1 MVEIEQGEIMRQL
14 PLQKFGSVLAF
25 SADHAQMRQEACAT
39 GQCGTSNGGDCAHAA
54 IMMAGYLYAAKSAK
68 RVVRRAF
75 IFLLLMVISAGAA
88 SLWWLHAPLPM
99 GDAAAELAIEPGTSP
114 RNVARNVHA
123 AGVRTDERL
132 LYAWFRLSG
141 QDRLIKAG
149 NYEIAPGTTPRGLL
163 EKLVRGDETLRSLT
177 LVEGW
182 NMRQVRAALA
192 QAELKHDSAALPDG
206 ALMERLG
213 RTGTAPEG
221 RFFPDT
227 YTYAKGASDLT
238 VLRRA
243 LHAMDH
249 QLALAWEQRSA
260 DSPLKSA
267 EEALVLASIVEK
279 ETGRAS
285 DRALV
290 AGVFNNRLRVG
301 MMLQT
306 DPTVI
311 YGLGAGFDGNLR
323 KRDLQADTPYNTY
336 TRAGLPPTP
345 ISMPGKASLLAAV
358 QPERTDALYFVAKGD
373 GSSQFSNSLG
383 DHNRAVGRY
392 QRGQ

>member
-1 MVEIEQGEIMRQL
+1 
-14 PLQKFGSVLAF
+14 
-25 SADHAQMRQEACAT
+25 
-39 GQCGTSNGGDCAHAA
+39 
-54 IMMAGYLYAAKSAK
+54 MMAGFSTSRQSAK
-68 RVVRRAF
+68 TVVRRAF
-75 IFLLLMVISAGAA
+75 IFLLLLVAALGAA

-99 GDAAAELAIEPGTSP
+99 GDSPVELAIEPGTSP
-114 RNVARNVHA
+114 RTVARDVHA
-123 AGVRTDERL
+123 SGVRTDERL

-149 NYEIAPGTTPRGLL
+149 NYEISPGTTPRSLL
-163 EKLVRGDETLRSLT
+163 QKLVRGDETLRSLT

-182 NMRQVRAALA
+182 NLRQVRAALA
-192 QAELKHDSAALPDG
+192 QAELKHDSAALGDS

-213 RTGTAPEG
+213 RAGTAPEG

-227 YTYAKGASDLT
+227 YTYAKGGSDLA

-243 LHAMDH
+243 MHAMDRH
-249 QLALAWEQRSA
+249 LALAWEQRAA
-260 DSPLKSA
+260 DTPLKSP

-290 AGVFNNRLRVG
+290 AGVFTNRLRIG
-301 MMLQT
+301 MLLQT

-311 YGLGAGFDGNLR
+311 YGLGESFDGNLR
-323 KRDLQADTPYNTY
+323 KRDLQTDTPYNTY

-358 QPERTDALYFVAKGD
+358 LPERTDALYFVAKGD
-373 GSSQFSNSLG
+373 GSSQFSKSLG